1 MPLHP
6 LRDVDPKF
14 SLTLSFTG
22 LGVASACGRP
32 WTLVEHHLRGER
44 QPRWLIPT
52 KSHWSQWDMAVCIF
66 FISPLNF
73 DLTIQ
78 SSIYRPPPI
87 SFNNTDTLMLYA
99 TNSIDQMTT
108 LHHHG
113 LFFNSTS
120 WMDGVLGVTQWYVI
134 CGPHNP
140 PATAITLNI
149 HMISVT
155 VVSRRVEISLT
166 KSLSTNS
173 GEPTGSIPMRK

>member
-1 MPLHP
+1 MLH
-6 LRDVDPKF
+6 
-14 SLTLSFTG
+14 
-22 LGVASACGRP
+22 
-32 WTLVEHHLRGER
+32 
-44 QPRWLIPT
+44 
-52 KSHWSQWDMAVCIF
+52 
-66 FISPLNF
+66 
-73 DLTIQ
+73 
-78 SSIYRPPPI
+78 
-87 SFNNTDTLMLYA
+87 A
-99 TNSIDQMTT
+99 TNSLDQMTT

-155 VVSRRVEISLT
+155 VVSRRVETSLT